1 MRIEHISY
9 NYFYFG
15 SDRRGDL
22 LWRSTDNIVMT
33 IFDKGDREYII
44 DFSDERSKI
53 DWVLGDSVENV
64 FGDVLVD
71 GWESL

>member
-1 MRIEHISY
+1 MVGSLSCGFNTFPIII
-9 NYFYFG
+9 FFFG

-44 DFSDERSKI
+44 DFSD
-53 DWVLGDSVENV
+53 G
-64 FGDVLVD
+64 
-71 GWESL
+71 

>member
-44 DFSDERSKI
+44 DFSD
-53 DWVLGDSVENV
+53 G
-64 FGDVLVD
+64 
-71 GWESL
+71 

>member
-1 MRIEHISY
+1 
-9 NYFYFG
+9 
-15 SDRRGDL
+15 
-22 LWRSTDNIVMT
+22 MT

-44 DFSDERSKI
+44 DFSDGWSKI

>member
-1 MRIEHISY
+1 M
-9 NYFYFG
+9 F
-15 SDRRGDL
+15 
-22 LWRSTDNIVMT
+22 WRSTDNIVMT
-33 IFDKGDREYII
+33 IFDRGNREYII